1 MSPDS
6 MKGVHAGGAVQA
18 KFVQRAAG
26 SQEPQRPVDRSSLSE
41 ATNRYADM
49 RQRIREVRDLAETV
63 SEKLV
68 GFGGPPVPEGAKTAA
83 TAAILGGLAAHF
95 HDALDD
101 TFADVNRME
110 DALLAIARSLP

>member
-6 MKGVHAGGAVQA
+6 MNGVHAGGAVQA
-18 KFVQRAAG
+18 KFAAARTAG
-26 SQEPQRPVDRSSLSE
+26 SQDPKRPPDRNSLTD
-41 ATNRYADM
+41 ATSRYADL
-49 RQRIREVRDLAETV
+49 RHRIRDMRGLAETV

-68 GFGGPPVPEGAKTAA
+68 GFGNPPGPEGAKTAA
-83 TAAILGGLAAHF
+83 IPVGLAAQF

-110 DALLAIARSLP
+110 SALLAIARSLP